1 MVTVNATSA
10 RSNLFQILKKTAQ
23 GHVPTKISSK
33 EGNVVM
39 ISEEDYESL
48 LETAELL
55 SISGMKESIK
65 KADKEIVAGK
75 TVKFEELF
83 KDEIQN

>member
-1 MVTVNATSA
+1 MKTITATNA
-10 RSNLFQILKKTAQ
+10 RSFFFTLLKDTVKTSIP
-23 GHVPTKISSK
+23 VRVSCK

-55 SISGMKESIK
+55 AQPGLKESIK
-65 KADKEIVAGK
+65 KADTEIEKG
-75 TVKFEELF
+75 ELYTFDDVF
-83 KDEIQN
+83 KK